1 MKFIKNFTLK
11 LVVPV
16 DTNFISVTSN
26 DIKIH
31 NIIFFSRLLGG
42 VLFTAGIAALGG
54 FALQHLGG
62 IRGLSSGVQGL
73 LSQENSG
80 PQIATRFQKSII
92 SGCVKANI
100 FRRVEEWTRPN
111 WE

>member
-1 MKFIKNFTLK
+1 MLAAT
-11 LVVPV
+11 
-16 DTNFISVTSN
+16 
-26 DIKIH
+26 
-31 NIIFFSRLLGG
+31 G
-42 VLFTAGIAALGG
+42 VAALGG
-54 FALQHLGG
+54 LALQQLGG
-62 IRGLSSGVQGL
+62 VGGLSSGVQGL

>member
-1 MKFIKNFTLK
+1 MVKSSKFISNEIIK
-11 LVVPV
+11 V
-16 DTNFISVTSN
+16 ISYH
-26 DIKIH
+26 I
-31 NIIFFSRLLGG
+31 SRVSIGMLAATG
-42 VLFTAGIAALGG
+42 VAALGG
-54 FALQHLGG
+54 LALQQLGG
-62 IRGLSSGVQGL
+62 VGGLSSGVQGL